1 MYIKHPSTSQKQLRG
16 FGVALPDVVSRQGGS
31 DEVVARVG
39 QSGLEA
45 AGSYVAAL
53 DGLRQQRLVTSEKLR
68 AGHSKVDELL
78 ERVRV
83 WRKAFLHSGEAIDA
97 RDLERVAEKPREVLS
112 YATYLIE
119 AARERAERLPFAEV
133 MIADLESHLEP
144 ARSAWQAVHLEQVA
158 RKSKQR
164 DVRSKGLALWRAV
177 LQLRALL
184 VPKLGPDHPD
194 CLVLKVARMRPSAED
209 DDVDE
214 TAAASQGNGAAVP
227 ATSPSG

>member
-1 MYIKHPSTSQKQLRG
+1 MYIKNPDTSQKQLRG
-16 FGVALPDVVSRQGGS
+16 FGIALPDVVSRQGGS
-31 DEVVARVG
+31 DEVVARIG

-68 AGHSKVDELL
+68 ARDTKVGELL
-78 ERVRV
+78 GRVRV
-83 WRKAFLHSGEAIDA
+83 WRKAFLRSGEAVEA
-97 RDLERVAEKPREVLS
+97 RDLERVAQRPREVLS

-158 RKSKQR
+158 LKSKQR
-164 DVRSKGLALWRAV
+164 DVRSKGHALWRAV
-177 LQLRALL
+177 LQLRAVLE
-184 VPKLGPDHPD
+184 PQIGADHPD
-194 CLVLKVARMRPSAED
+194 CRLLKVPRPRTSAED

-214 TAAASQGNGAAVP
+214 TTAASQGNGAAVP
-227 ATSPSG
+227 ATNPSG